1 MKGFLEIFIPFA
13 LIIVLLGV
21 SFNKAPTTS
30 QKPSDI
36 STQIP
41 SFSEDDENLFETT
54 FIIISVPENTPE
66 DATIYMMGNF
76 NNWLVGDEN
85 YRFEKIED
93 GTYQLIIKMPPNTE
107 ILYNYN
113 LGFSDYIEKD
123 FYGHEQENR
132 KYKFEYKR
140 DVVRDE
146 IESW

>member
-1 MKGFLEIFIPFA
+1 MKGLLEIFIPFA

-21 SFNKAPTTS
+21 SYNKAPTTS
-30 QKPSDI
+30 QKPSDL

-76 NNWLVGDEN
+76 NDWLVGDEN
-85 YRFEKIED
+85 YRFEKMED
-93 GTYQLIIKMPPNTE
+93 GTYQLVIKMPPNIE
-107 ILYNYN
+107 IFYNYN
-113 LGFSDYIEKD
+113 LGFYDYLEKD
-123 FYGHEQENR
+123 FYGNERESR
-132 KYKFEYKR
+132 KYKFEYNR
-140 DVVRDE
+140 DVVHDE

>member
-1 MKGFLEIFIPFA
+1 MKGLLEIFIPFA

-21 SFNKAPTTS
+21 SFNKAPPTTS
-30 QKPSDI
+30 QKPTDL

-85 YRFEKIED
+85 YRFEKMED
-93 GTYQLIIKMPPNTE
+93 GTYQLVIKMSPNTE
-107 ILYNYN
+107 IFYNYN
-113 LGFSDYIEKD
+113 LGFSDYVEKD
-123 FYGHEQENR
+123 FYGNE
-132 KYKFEYKR
+132 
-140 DVVRDE
+140 E
-146 IESW
+146 IVEI

>member
-30 QKPSDI
+30 QKPSDL

-93 GTYQLIIKMPPNTE
+93 GTYQLVIKCLRIQKYFII
-107 ILYNYN
+107 I
-113 LGFSDYIEKD
+113 I
-123 FYGHEQENR
+123 
-132 KYKFEYKR
+132 
-140 DVVRDE
+140 
-146 IESW
+146 

>member
-30 QKPSDI
+30 QKPTDL

-41 SFSEDDENLFETT
+41 SFSEDDENLFETS

-107 ILYNYN
+107 IFYNYN
-113 LGFSDYIEKD
+113 LGFSDYVEKD
-123 FYGHEQENR
+123 FYGNERDSR
-132 KYKFEYKR
+132 KYKFEYNR